1 MKIVLPGG
9 IAKMRF
15 HPLLASLLIAVL
27 MATGCLPAPADNALP
42 TAYAWPN
49 TPIVLSERLAL
60 TAYPGTGLLKLC
72 DQGSRVT
79 AWFVSYADA
88 LTLYH
93 YFAAQLVT
101 AGWQALTFNH
111 QGVSEV
117 RASYRRGDERL
128 WLKLVLERPDGRFRL
143 ELR

>member
-1 MKIVLPGG
+1 
-9 IAKMRF
+9 
-15 HPLLASLLIAVL
+15 

-42 TAYAWPN
+42 IAYAWPS
-49 TPIVLSERLAL
+49 TPIVLSERLEL
-60 TAYPGTGLLKLC
+60 TAYPGTGLLKLR

-88 LTLYH
+88 LTLYY

-101 AGWQALTFNH
+101 AGWQTLTLNH

-117 RASYRRGDERL
+117 RASYRRGNEQL
-128 WLKLVLERPDGRFRL
+128 QLSLVLEHPDGRFRL
-143 ELR
+143 ELRQSSR